1 MAVRQKTAKT
11 TSTSK
16 SSSTYNKKSSTT
28 KSKKP
33 SVRTPLKKRHS
44 NEAASDAE
52 EDYMFSETSNVD
64 PKELSPFPDNV
75 LKRIFSFCLEEGREG
90 WYTPQKTLANA
101 LRVNS
106 VFFTIAGSVLYHSPT
121 VMDLGTFISGSARQL
136 PLYKFNFDFDPDL
149 TKSDN
154 AALARKSGCTK
165 LVLMQYVKNL
175 TILPCT
181 APRAPTGNE
190 RSQLRVEEG
199 YQFTKDT
206 LERLRKDARY
216 FKGQT
221 YERAKTI
228 IHKQYR
234 HITPNCRRVTI
245 GNDKNIYSSLKD
257 VLDNLQNQEDEK
269 ERVKELK
276 RVKNLVNKLHGH
288 FEQAVGSL
296 RLNLMSR
303 FKPGEWYEYINPTYK
318 IPFKPEM
325 SNAEYKYQYFPSR
338 WIINTDLSDQFPL
351 LWGSVNQI
359 IVRPG
364 QDTPTID
371 DLIPPPKAKNKKRKR
386 RHPWYSDNDSEED
399 EWGMTPPPPGF
410 NHAYTT
416 KREQED
422 LMMAD
427 MMGSD
432 YRNVQTIL
440 RSIVDS
446 HPRTF
451 SRSLLHADTKREL
464 EDKTRFEIYGMEKV
478 SEVCNDAE
486 GSGRPRRKE
495 REKEVQSEFEYYTLE
510 MYESLQRQFKFRDRF
525 WQNKGGESGPIVR
538 FGMMRE
544 LRDG

>member
-1 MAVRQKTAKT
+1 M
-11 TSTSK
+11 
-16 SSSTYNKKSSTT
+16 
-28 KSKKP
+28 
-33 SVRTPLKKRHS
+33 
-44 NEAASDAE
+44 EIE
-52 EDYMFSETSNVD
+52 
-64 PKELSPFPDNV
+64 
-75 LKRIFSFCLEEGREG
+75 
-90 WYTPQKTLANA
+90 
-101 LRVNS
+101 
-106 VFFTIAGSVLYHSPT
+106 
-121 VMDLGTFISGSARQL
+121 TFISGSARRL
-136 PLYKFNFDFDPDL
+136 PLDKFDFDFDPDL
-149 TKSDN
+149 TKPDN

-165 LVLMQYVKNL
+165 LVLMQYVKDL

-181 APRAPTGNE
+181 APRTSTGNE
-190 RSQLRVEEG
+190 HSQLRVEEG
-199 YQFTKDT
+199 YQFTEDN

-221 YERAKTI
+221 YDRAKTI

-245 GNDKNIYSSLKD
+245 GNDQNIYSSLKD
-257 VLDNLQNQEDEK
+257 VLDKIQNQEDEK
-269 ERVKELK
+269 ERVKDLK

-288 FEQAVGSL
+288 FEQAIGSL

-303 FKPGEWYEYINPTYK
+303 FKPGEWYEYINPNYK

-325 SNAEYKYQYFPSR
+325 PNAEFKYQCFPSK

-351 LWGSVNQI
+351 F
-359 IVRPG
+359 
-364 QDTPTID
+364 
-371 DLIPPPKAKNKKRKR
+371 K
-386 RHPWYSDNDSEED
+386 ED

-410 NHAYTT
+410 TYVYTT
-416 KREQED
+416 KRGQD
-422 LMMAD
+422 DMMAD
-427 MMGSD
+427 MMGLD
-432 YRNVQTIL
+432 YKNVQTIL

-464 EDKTRFEIYGMEKV
+464 KDKTRFEVYGLENV
-478 SEVCNDAE
+478 SELCNDAE
-486 GSGRPRRKE
+486 GSERTRRKE

-525 WQNKGGESGPIVR
+525 WQNKEGESGPIVR